1 MLSCY
6 ITFEDNHPI
15 TFDFGKLDPEDFTK
29 VIKVVFHKLRSVELE
44 LYAPNVYN
52 LTNLEMLVTTDLP
65 NTNPDFSNYL
75 GNLIH
80 LNTLK
85 LGHFSNYLPH
95 ISKCYQNDNRALI
108 LNLHSKIDIPTN
120 IEYLNI
126 FIDYIIDKQIID
138 YVIAFFNNLHSG
150 LKYLQI
156 NINHLIYIL
165 NFITNLPTTLE
176 VFNIVILNCDTSII
190 RKNEYKNYV
199 DTLVSK
205 MKIPFNCIIN
215 LKFKD

>member
-1 MLSCY
+1 
-6 ITFEDNHPI
+6 
-15 TFDFGKLDPEDFTK
+15 
-29 VIKVVFHKLRSVELE
+29 
-44 LYAPNVYN
+44 
-52 LTNLEMLVTTDLP
+52 
-65 NTNPDFSNYL
+65 
-75 GNLIH
+75 
-80 LNTLK
+80 
-85 LGHFSNYLPH
+85 LPH